1 MDSVVEFVSGYIKFW
16 PAAVFVALC
25 IAGLNIPV
33 SEDLVIIASAGFCR
47 SGNAPLVPTLIAI
60 YAGVVV
66 SDIMVY
72 WEGYAVS
79 KGLLNF
85 KWLKKA
91 MASNK
96 VKVMTKKLETHG
108 AITFITTRFIPL
120 GVRNALFLT
129 SGLLNLKF
137 TKFLRFD
144 MVAALLSNMT
154 LFWVVYAIGSHGS
167 KIVRYFGCSLLVVL
181 VIFVVI
187 ALYSIKKEADE
198 LDRLQKEK
206 EESEN
211 NSI

>member
-1 MDSVVEFVSGYIKFW
+1 MNNVVEFVSGYITYW
-16 PAAVFVALC
+16 PAVVFVALC

-33 SEDLVIIASAGFCR
+33 SEDLIIILSAGICR
-47 SGNAPLVPTLIAI
+47 EDNSLLVPTLIAI
-60 YAGVVV
+60 YTGVVV
-66 SDIMVY
+66 SDVMVY
-72 WEGYAVS
+72 WEGFAVS

-96 VKVMTKKLETHG
+96 IKVMTRKLEKHG

-137 TKFLRFD
+137 LKFLRFD

-154 LFWVVYAIGSHGS
+154 LFWVVYAIGSAGS
-167 KIVRYFGCSLLVVL
+167 SIVRYFGCGLLVVL
-181 VIFVVI
+181 VIFIVV
-187 ALYSIKKEADE
+187 ALRSIKKEADE
-198 LDRLQKEK
+198 LDRIQKEEAEKK
-206 EESEN
+206 EVL
-211 NSI
+211 

>member
-1 MDSVVEFVSGYIKFW
+1 MDSVVEFVSEYIKFW

-47 SGNAPLVPTLIAI
+47 NGSAPLVPTLIAI
-60 YAGVVV
+60 YAGVIV
-66 SDIMVY
+66 SDVMVY
-72 WEGYAVS
+72 WEGFAVS

-96 VKVMTKKLETHG
+96 IKVMTKKLETHG

-144 MVAALLSNMT
+144 CVAALLSNMT
-154 LFWVVYAIGSHGS
+154 LFWVVYAIGSAGS
-167 KIVRYFGCSLLVVL
+167 NIVRYFGCGLLGVL
-181 VIFVVI
+181 VIFIVL
-187 ALYSIKKEADE
+187 ALRSIKKEADE
-198 LDRLQKEK
+198 LDRLQKEEAEK
-206 EESEN
+206 D
-211 NSI
+211 NSN

>member
-1 MDSVVEFVSGYIKFW
+1 MDSVVEFVSEYIKFW

-47 SGNAPLVPTLIAI
+47 SGKAPLVPTLIAI
-60 YAGVVV
+60 YAGVIV
-66 SDIMVY
+66 SDVMVY

-91 MASNK
+91 LSSNK
-96 VKVMTKKLETHG
+96 VKVMTKKLEAHG

-129 SGLLNLKF
+129 SGVLNLKF

-144 MVAALLSNMT
+144 TVAALLSNMT
-154 LFWVVYAIGSHGS
+154 LFWVVYAIGSAGS
-167 KIVRYFGCSLLVVL
+167 NIVRYFGCGLLAVLIVFIVV
-181 VIFVVI
+181 
-187 ALYSIKKEADE
+187 ALRSIKKEADE
-198 LDRLQKEK
+198 LDRIQK
-206 EESEN
+206 EESES